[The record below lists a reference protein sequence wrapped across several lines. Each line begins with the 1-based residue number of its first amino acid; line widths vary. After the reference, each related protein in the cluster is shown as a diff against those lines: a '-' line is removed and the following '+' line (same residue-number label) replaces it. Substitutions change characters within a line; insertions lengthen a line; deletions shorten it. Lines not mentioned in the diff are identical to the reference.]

1 MCVAAPATRPR
12 AVVSGRRGRRL
23 LQRTWGVRCDS
34 VLSRIPAG
42 LVPGVGGAVPGRG
55 RRAQPRAGKRPTR
68 RSSRRTAGPCLS
80 FISANGL
87 LMPIRLSPGSV
98 LSFLVPGRGYSTQA
112 LAVVSEPASSSSCSC
127 TAGTSRSR
135 PGARHRSRRPAS
147 RPGDVRRP
155 ARTVGGS
162 IASAQ
167 SAPEGAPALYW
178 PSKRGVVAADRAW
191 TRRSAPAQSIRTLSL
206 RLWSVRY
213 KRAGDLDC

>member
-42 LVPGVGGAVPGRG
+42 LVPGVGGAVPGPG

-98 LSFLVPGRGYSTQA
+98 PLIPRARPRLLHAGLGRGLGPFFIIELLVHGWD
-112 LAVVSEPASSSSCSC
+112 LAIATWSPTSLAPPCQSSGRC
-127 TAGTSRSR
+127 TATCPHRRRIHRLGAVGTRGRSGPLLAFKAR
-135 PGARHRSRRPAS
+135 CRGGRQGVDPAICAGPIHKNSVAPSVAGA
-147 RPGDVRRP
+147 
-155 ARTVGGS
+155 
-162 IASAQ
+162 
-167 SAPEGAPALYW
+167 L
-178 PSKRGVVAADRAW
+178 
-191 TRRSAPAQSIRTLSL
+191 
-206 RLWSVRY
+206 
-213 KRAGDLDC
+213 